1 VPHTRTIT
9 DEAYAQTIPAK
20 GEFYRMSGHPAY
32 TSLAPVLRKFGT
44 NSTTTPAER
53 EPQDTYGPQG
63 SEWWR
68 HLQDYHR
75 LLPRTLD
82 TRSKDGTQG
91 GTTSATAEAALKQE
105 RFFGTVDEFFFN
117 SEREANGELSG
128 GLRFTQDDVR
138 KSRFFLTTHSRA
150 PELNPFNRPKIS
162 LWPVQQS
169 TGQRNEVDDALVRA
183 GTLASHIYFFQR
195 ASEWTSATSPGS
207 SQRQDDDAKLPRN
220 DALLGYL
227 LELSEKNIPGFGGS
241 FFEKLGEQSRDQLLT
256 AMFDKVRWGVNPAT
270 PFDQTIKAPLDEY
283 RYLGPSNPAS
293 TDGYENSWGAVPSRI
308 EDIGEEL
315 PIALVDEL
323 KKHGFDGPTRLAKG
337 FGRFPTI
344 TEVAVVFAATK
355 ANPPVDGVTPTA
367 PGFHDETTEI
377 AAFIVVEPFVV
388 AAGVPSLSP
397 AYEYRIRHLDQF
409 KIEELEDA
417 DSLKLPASVSS
428 RVTYPPNGGL
438 KWSGGNS
445 PYVGFSGQFLTAS
458 GAPRALG
465 VADSDNQFAFVSS
478 GSCKL
483 EATKGK
489 AGQKLKFSGGT
500 LQIEIHDLRDPAEK
514 SLVQVMDVE
523 FPAADIPVP
532 LLALSNSAAN
542 GEPLA
547 DQLTIRFTPAPGEGD
562 SAARLNHL
570 FYRGDVIRSMSL
582 QTPLSHGDARIASGR
597 VYLNKDW
604 FGKSH
609 FYDPPIPPPPGFGT
623 NPDDGFYGHSL
634 RDGNYPA
641 SMQLGIW
648 SGDAE
653 MPAFDQPIPPLNRV
667 TGYLAEGNNGRQ
679 GKVLEHLPAPGPAV
693 PPNTIAL
700 NGDNGPADFDNGP
713 GIIEDGPLVGVP
725 DFNNAFNQS
734 TALPNTGS
742 TTSSWFDRGGLFA
755 DDNGVTYM
763 PWRQASSAFI
773 FGSLPTGV
781 YGHADNP
788 APRPWQ
794 TLLLCPNPRARRTA
808 PNSSEGPDWKASI
821 VDIQR
826 DHFGFKSPRDHL
838 WLEFFHLPAIAP
850 DGFGDAVST
859 EGKVNMN
866 YQMMPFTWIKRATAM
881 HGALHGVRLT
891 AIPSSAVGINSGD
904 EHYKKPDGTA
914 SGLQFRYAVDADKS
928 LLAFDQQRFD
938 AGDVFRSPSE
948 ICDMWLV
955 PKRLEAHDYELGNVK
970 PANPDV
976 LSSYASMLDWWEGPD
991 KADPTD
997 GFEATGDNLREAPY
1011 AQLYPRLCTKSNVFT
1026 VHYRVQLLKKS
1037 RSTKPG
1043 EWDETRDTV
1052 AAEHRGQTT
1061 LERYLDLNKKTIPEK
1076 TIPDFANPDKFDPD
1090 KALDDYY
1097 NIRVVNRRDFK
1108 P

>member
-1 VPHTRTIT
+1 
-9 DEAYAQTIPAK
+9 
-20 GEFYRMSGHPAY
+20 
-32 TSLAPVLRKFGT
+32 
-44 NSTTTPAER
+44 
-53 EPQDTYGPQG
+53 
-63 SEWWR
+63 
-68 HLQDYHR
+68 
-75 LLPRTLD
+75 
-82 TRSKDGTQG
+82 
-91 GTTSATAEAALKQE
+91 
-105 RFFGTVDEFFFN
+105 
-117 SEREANGELSG
+117 
-128 GLRFTQDDVR
+128 
-138 KSRFFLTTHSRA
+138 
-150 PELNPFNRPKIS
+150 
-162 LWPVQQS
+162 
-169 TGQRNEVDDALVRA
+169 
-183 GTLASHIYFFQR
+183 
-195 ASEWTSATSPGS
+195 
-207 SQRQDDDAKLPRN
+207 
-220 DALLGYL
+220 
-227 LELSEKNIPGFGGS
+227 
-241 FFEKLGEQSRDQLLT
+241 
-256 AMFDKVRWGVNPAT
+256 
-270 PFDQTIKAPLDEY
+270 
-283 RYLGPSNPAS
+283 
-293 TDGYENSWGAVPSRI
+293 
-308 EDIGEEL
+308 
-315 PIALVDEL
+315 
-323 KKHGFDGPTRLAKG
+323 
-337 FGRFPTI
+337 
-344 TEVAVVFAATK
+344 
-355 ANPPVDGVTPTA
+355 
-367 PGFHDETTEI
+367 
-377 AAFIVVEPFVV
+377 
-388 AAGVPSLSP
+388 
-397 AYEYRIRHLDQF
+397 
-409 KIEELEDA
+409 
-417 DSLKLPASVSS
+417 
-428 RVTYPPNGGL
+428 
-438 KWSGGNS
+438 
-445 PYVGFSGQFLTAS
+445 
-458 GAPRALG
+458 
-465 VADSDNQFAFVSS
+465 
-478 GSCKL
+478 
-483 EATKGK
+483 
-489 AGQKLKFSGGT
+489 
-500 LQIEIHDLRDPAEK
+500 
-514 SLVQVMDVE
+514 
-523 FPAADIPVP
+523 
-532 LLALSNSAAN
+532 
-542 GEPLA
+542 
-547 DQLTIRFTPAPGEGD
+547 
-562 SAARLNHL
+562 
-570 FYRGDVIRSMSL
+570 
-582 QTPLSHGDARIASGR
+582 
-597 VYLNKDW
+597 
-604 FGKSH
+604 
-609 FYDPPIPPPPGFGT
+609 
-623 NPDDGFYGHSL
+623 
-634 RDGNYPA
+634 
-641 SMQLGIW
+641 
-648 SGDAE
+648 
-653 MPAFDQPIPPLNRV
+653 
-667 TGYLAEGNNGRQ
+667 
-679 GKVLEHLPAPGPAV
+679 
-693 PPNTIAL
+693 
-700 NGDNGPADFDNGP
+700 
-713 GIIEDGPLVGVP
+713 
-725 DFNNAFNQS
+725 
-734 TALPNTGS
+734 
-742 TTSSWFDRGGLFA
+742 
-755 DDNGVTYM
+755 M